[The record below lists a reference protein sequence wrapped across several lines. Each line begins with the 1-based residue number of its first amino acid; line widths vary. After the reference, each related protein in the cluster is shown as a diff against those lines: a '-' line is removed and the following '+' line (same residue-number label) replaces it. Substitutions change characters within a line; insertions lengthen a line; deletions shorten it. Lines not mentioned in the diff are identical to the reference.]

1 MTLQEIKSEIIK
13 AIDVNAER
21 IIAMGKEIEK
31 KPEMGYKEEQTSAL
45 VRGEFERLGLAYQ
58 YPLAVTGVKARL
70 AGKQEGR
77 NSIQDRTESAMD
89 TCRALDVDDKG
100 HDMNICIIGE
110 MDALKCAGSPIANGE
125 DVAHA
130 CGHNA
135 QIAAMLGAAM
145 GLVQSGIMKKLDGSV
160 TFMAVP
166 AEEFID
172 MDYRRSLREAGKIQY
187 FGGKQQLIAEGAFD
201 DVDMAMMLHA
211 QPNEKEAK
219 VYVRGYNL
227 GFLAK
232 TLTFH
237 GKAVHGSTPFDG
249 VNALNAA
256 ALAILGVHANRETF
270 REEERIRIHPII
282 TKGGDVVN
290 SVPDEVVIDTY
301 VRGASFQ
308 AIEKGDRAVE
318 RAAKGAADMVGAA
331 VSVENIPGYLPLKE
345 SVELSQVLE
354 QNAAELIGQE
364 NLVFGKEITGS
375 SDIGD
380 LSNIMP
386 VIQPSIGGF
395 SGMLHSR
402 EFHVAE
408 PGTAYVLAAKILA
421 LTAAELLYNHGAKAR
436 QVKESFVPQMTKETY
451 LKYLKATS
459 KI

>member
-1 MTLQEIKSEIIK
+1 MTLQEIKEEIIK
-13 AIDVNAER
+13 AIDANAEQ
-21 IIAMGKEIEK
+21 IIAIGEQIEK
-31 KPEMGYKEEQTSAL
+31 NPEMGYKEAQTSTL
-45 VRGEFERLGLAYQ
+45 VRREFEKLGLTYQ

-70 AGKQEGR
+70 AGQNER
-77 NSIQDRTESAMD
+77 DNSTDGISGGKSKS
-89 TCRALDVDDKG
+89 KG
-100 HDMNICIIGE
+100 YNICIIGE
-110 MDALKCAGSPIANGE
+110 LDALKCAGSPIANGE
-125 DVAHA
+125 DVAHV

-135 QIAAMLGAAM
+135 QVAAMLGAAV
-145 GLVQSGIMKKLDGSV
+145 GLVQSGVMENIDGSV

-211 QPNEKEAK
+211 QPNEEEAK
-219 VYVRGYNL
+219 LYVRGHNL

-232 TLTFH
+232 TLSFH

-270 REEERIRIHPII
+270 REEDRIRIHPII

-301 VRGASFQ
+301 VRGATYQ
-308 AIEKGDRAVE
+308 AIEKGDRAVD
-318 RAAKGAADMVGAA
+318 RAAKGAAEMVGAE
-331 VSVENIPGYLPLKE
+331 VSFENIPGYLPLKE
-345 SVELSQVLE
+345 SLELSQVLE
-354 QNAAELIGQE
+354 QNAKELIGAE
-364 NLVFGKEITGS
+364 NLVFGEEITGS

-380 LSNIMP
+380 LSSIMP

-395 SGMLHSR
+395 AGALHSR
-402 EFHVAE
+402 EFHVSE
-408 PGTAYVLAAKILA
+408 PDTAYVLSAKILA
-421 LTAAELLYNHGAKAR
+421 LTAAELLYNHGEKAR
-436 QVKESFVPQMTKETY
+436 QVKESFEPQMTKEAY
-451 LKYLKATS
+451 LKYLETTAKL
-459 KI
+459 